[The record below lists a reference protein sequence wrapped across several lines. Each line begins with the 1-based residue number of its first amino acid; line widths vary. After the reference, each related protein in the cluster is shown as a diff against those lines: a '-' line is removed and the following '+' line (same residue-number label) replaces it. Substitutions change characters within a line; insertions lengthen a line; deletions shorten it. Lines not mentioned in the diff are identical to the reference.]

1 LKKNEQIILKI
12 ISDGNFDKNS
22 VYYVLKGQKYLF
34 KNIEDNK
41 NFTCQEIGSYYAC
54 KLVDD

>member
-1 LKKNEQIILKI
+1 MKKNEQNIFKI

-22 VYYVLKGQKYLF
+22 VYYVLKSQKNLF
-34 KNIEDNK
+34 KNIENNK

-54 KLVDD
+54 KLVDN